1 MNTNLQVLVIDDDA
15 VVGRSFDRVLSG
27 KGYDVRTALSG
38 EEGLD
43 TLENTE
49 FDVVFTDI
57 KMPGIDGLE
66 VAERIKAK
74 CPWTPVVVI
83 TGYGTED
90 NEARAS
96 VLGVSGFVRKP
107 LTPEII
113 ESITLKAVNEAKV
126 VPEAAQPGKQAE
138 AVAETEIETVVDSGG
153 PNKAGIIAKNVG
165 LFFASPFIALGYV
178 IALPFVGFYMFAKL
192 GFSFVHKPL
201 TPEVIKSVTLKAVH
215 EAQVILEAA
224 QPDTEVE
231 VLVETETVGET
242 ETVVESGGPK
252 KAGDIAKNVG
262 LFLASPFIAL
272 GYVIALPFVG
282 FYMFAKLSREAYA
295 KKQRSK

>member
-1 MNTNLQVLVIDDDA
+1 MNTKTQVLVIDDDA

-27 KGYDVRTALSG
+27 KGYEVSTALSG
-38 EEGLD
+38 EEA
-43 TLENTE
+43 LETMKDAD

-57 KMPGIDGLE
+57 KMPGMDGLE
-66 VAERIKAK
+66 VAERIKAR

-113 ESITLKAVNEAKV
+113 ESITLKAMSEADV
-126 VPEAAQPGKQAE
+126 IVHAAERPEKAEVIAETRLEAE
-138 AVAETEIETVVDSGG
+138 AETGESG
-153 PNKAGIIAKNVG
+153 KASRLKNVG

-192 GFSFVHKPL
+192 G
-201 TPEVIKSVTLKAVH
+201 
-215 EAQVILEAA
+215 
-224 QPDTEVE
+224 
-231 VLVETETVGET
+231 
-242 ETVVESGGPK
+242 
-252 KAGDIAKNVG
+252 
-262 LFLASPFIAL
+262 
-272 GYVIALPFVG
+272 
-282 FYMFAKLSREAYA
+282 REAYA
-295 KKQRSK
+295 KKHQTK